1 MRIAEGGALTAGQ
14 PHVVVVGAGVVGACV
29 AFRLVQAGARVTV
42 VDAAAPASGASGAT
56 FAWVNASAKRPAHY
70 FELNRAGV
78 AEHPRL
84 AEELADGSWLHP
96 TGTVSWPGDAS
107 AAGLA
112 ERVAEC
118 NAAGYTAELLDAAGV
133 REREPSLSVRDDVVA
148 AFFPQEG
155 WVDAP
160 RLVGILLKR
169 CVDRGAV
176 VRTGVAAAA
185 VEVSGDRVTGVGLA
199 DGTGL
204 TADVVVNC
212 AGAAADRLAASAGVP
227 LPLRSGTEALLVTV
241 AAPGDPVRGVVWS
254 PTVHARPDG
263 RGRVALGDGAAS
275 RRLAAGEDAEE
286 LAAGTAARAAALVPA
301 LAGAPILDVRAR
313 ARPMP
318 ADGFSCVGALPGL
331 AGYVEAVTH
340 SGVTLGPLLGR
351 LVAQAVLT
359 GHADPLLDAYRPD
372 RFPARV

>member
-1 MRIAEGGALTAGQ
+1 MTAGEIR
-14 PHVVVVGAGVVGACV
+14 VVVVGAGVVGACV

-42 VDAAAPASGASGAT
+42 VDAQTPASGASGAT
-56 FAWVNASAKRPAHY
+56 FAWVNASAKRPKEY

-96 TGTVSWPGDAS
+96 TGTVCWTADES
-107 AAGLA
+107 AA

-118 NAAGYTAELLDAAGV
+118 NAAGYTTELLDAAGV
-133 REREPSLSVRDDVVA
+133 RAREPSLSVPEDMVA
-148 AFFPQEG
+148 ALFPQEG
-155 WVDAP
+155 WVDVP
-160 RLVGILLKR
+160 RLVELLLRR

-176 VRTGVAAAA
+176 VRAGVAVEA
-185 VEVSGDRVTGVGLA
+185 VQVSGDRVTGVGLA
-199 DGTGL
+199 GGTSL
-204 TADVVVNC
+204 AADVVVNC
-212 AGAAADRLAASAGVP
+212 AGAAADRVAASAGVP
-227 LPLRSGTEALLVTV
+227 LPLRRGTEALLVTV

-263 RGRVALGDGAAS
+263 RGRVALGDALAS
-275 RRLAAGEDAEE
+275 RRLAEGGDAEE

-301 LAGAPILDVRAR
+301 LAGAPVLDVRAR
-313 ARPMP
+313 ARPIP
-318 ADGFSCVGALPGL
+318 ADGFSCVGALRGL

-351 LVAQAVLT
+351 LVAQIVMG

-372 RFPARV
+372 RFPGRA